1 MHVDVVVIGSGQA
14 GVPLAVKLAGQGK
27 RVVLAERRAVGGTCT
42 NTGCTPTKTMIA
54 SARAAHV
61 ARTAERLGVHVPE
74 VRVDFGAVVRRKE
87 EMIRIWQE
95 GATRRIAGAGEN
107 LVLVRG
113 HARFVAP
120 RTIVVG
126 GRRFSADVVV
136 VNVGARPSVPSISG
150 LESVPWLDNRRVMEL
165 DRLPEHLVVIG
176 GGYVGCEFSQMF
188 RRFGSK
194 VTIVEHGEHLMSA
207 EDAAVSGE
215 IEAVFAD
222 EGIATEFGAKV
233 QGVDARKGGIAVRLA
248 NDREIEGSHLLVAT
262 GRRPNTDDLGCEAAG
277 IELDERGFVLTG
289 EHYETSAE
297 NVFAVGDAS
306 GSPQFTHVAWD
317 DHRLLFERLMGRD
330 IRTRSSRSYP
340 YVAFTDP
347 EVAGVG
353 LNEKRARERSIAYD
367 LATIPF
373 SSLNRAYE
381 TGENK
386 GVLRVLV
393 DPGSE
398 RVLGASIVGAQAG
411 ELIHCFVVL
420 MEAKASIDA
429 IVNAEFAH
437 PTFAEGVQSVVMAL
451 ERRSK

>member
-1 MHVDVVVIGSGQA
+1 V
-14 GVPLAVKLAGQGK
+14 
-27 RVVLAERRAVGGTCT
+27 
-42 NTGCTPTKTMIA
+42 
-54 SARAAHV
+54 
-61 ARTAERLGVHVPE
+61 
-74 VRVDFGAVVRRKE
+74 
-87 EMIRIWQE
+87 
-95 GATRRIAGAGEN
+95 
-107 LVLVRG
+107 
-113 HARFVAP
+113 
-120 RTIVVG
+120 
-126 GRRFSADVVV
+126 
-136 VNVGARPSVPSISG
+136 
-150 LESVPWLDNRRVMEL
+150 
-165 DRLPEHLVVIG
+165 
-176 GGYVGCEFSQMF
+176 
-188 RRFGSK
+188 
-194 VTIVEHGEHLMSA
+194 
-207 EDAAVSGE
+207 
-215 IEAVFAD
+215 
-222 EGIATEFGAKV
+222 
-233 QGVDARKGGIAVRLA
+233 
-248 NDREIEGSHLLVAT
+248 
-262 GRRPNTDDLGCEAAG
+262 AG
-277 IELDERGFVLTG
+277 IELDERGFVLIG

-317 DHRLLFERLMGRD
+317 DHRLLFERLMGRE
-330 IRTRSSRSYP
+330 IRKRSSRSYP

-353 LNEKRARERSIAYD
+353 LNEKRARERNIAYD